1 MRICFSA
8 QVFEGYGQTENYC
21 GGCLT
26 ITDDNTSG
34 VVGVPFPCSEIKL
47 VDVPDME
54 YLSTDEP
61 HPRGEI
67 CIRGHSVMREYYK
80 NPEKTAETVDQDGW
94 LHTGDIGLLDSA
106 NRVVIIDRLKNIFKL
121 SQGEYIAPEKIE
133 GVYQKHELVAQ
144 AYIYGDSM
152 QSSLV
157 GVVVPDKDSFRH
169 WAKTNHPSV
178 EDPYESEQVKKDFL
192 KTVTAYGKQN
202 DLKGF
207 EQIRAVY
214 LTPNEFTV
222 DNDLLTPT
230 FKLKRETAKKVYQSQ
245 IDILYATLSNGRAF
259 N

>member
-1 MRICFSA
+1 
-8 QVFEGYGQTENYC
+8 
-21 GGCLT
+21 
-26 ITDDNTSG
+26 
-34 VVGVPFPCSEIKL
+34 
-47 VDVPDME
+47 
-54 YLSTDEP
+54 
-61 HPRGEI
+61 
-67 CIRGHSVMREYYK
+67 
-80 NPEKTAETVDQDGW
+80 
-94 LHTGDIGLLDSA
+94 
-106 NRVVIIDRLKNIFKL
+106 
-121 SQGEYIAPEKIE
+121 
-133 GVYQKHELVAQ
+133 
-144 AYIYGDSM
+144 M